1 MEDTTIKKSI
11 PAKDVIRMFNCLVK
25 IRGYMKR
32 SLLKRNPF
40 SAEEEVLLNL
50 LEREIDDLI
59 DDTEEK
65 ETRSYLI

>member
-11 PAKDVIRMFNCLVK
+11 TAKDVIRMFNCLVK
-25 IRGYMKR
+25 IREYMKR

-40 SAEEEVLLNL
+40 SAEEELLLNL